1 MAKSKRSRDPGRS
14 ASVPAEVAFSRR
26 AWEDYQHWVQNDRTV
41 ARRIA
46 RLIEECLRHPFRG
59 AGNPEPLKHELAGY
73 WSRRITREHR
83 LVYRVT
89 DGRCEIAQCRYHY

>member
-1 MAKSKRSRDPGRS
+1 MAESKRSPDRGS
-14 ASVPAEVAFSRR
+14 ARREAAFARH
-26 AWEDYQHWVQNDRTV
+26 AWEDYQYWVQNDRAV

-46 RLIEECLRHPFRG
+46 RLIDECLRHPLCG